1 MVSEHPHFDVASPC
15 YSADLDSPAHAA
27 MYLSRD
33 EDVRH
38 ISRPGLFSV
47 LVIKAIG
54 ISSTRLH
61 FHLLFN
67 TPIRLG
73 LLYPSS
79 HFIALLVG
87 ENLTFRPISLTY
99 HFLNSF
105 NTRHTSVKHS
115 TTPHLS
121 AAFPCPCTLSLT
133 LLLRAEPS
141 PASSLSKGHLALIRA
156 HHSYIHDSRWQRR
169 P

>member
-1 MVSEHPHFDVASPC
+1 MAERNSWCQNIRTLTSLRPAIPPI
-15 YSADLDSPAHAA
+15 LTRPAHAA

-73 LLYPSS
+73 LLYPSR

-99 HFLNSF
+99 HFFISF
-105 NTRHTSVKHS
+105 NTRHTSVKQS
-115 TTPHLS
+115 MTPHLS
-121 AAFPCPCTLSLT
+121 AAFLFPCALSLT

-141 PASSLSKGHLALIRA
+141 PAS
-156 HHSYIHDSRWQRR
+156 
-169 P
+169 